1 MRRTELADN
10 KSRIS
15 SWLESVIFR
24 PLTASISSP
33 ERKYAPAADPPG
45 EQNFISTKKDKNLL
59 KFKKS
64 LPGWLSPPTIES
76 PRP

>member
-15 SWLESVIFR
+15 SWLESVILR
-24 PLTASISSP
+24 PFTASISSP

-45 EQNFISTKKDKNLL
+45 EQNFTSTKNTYRKTSSKLRNNYLAG
-59 KFKKS
+59 F
-64 LPGWLSPPTIES
+64 
-76 PRP
+76 RHQQ